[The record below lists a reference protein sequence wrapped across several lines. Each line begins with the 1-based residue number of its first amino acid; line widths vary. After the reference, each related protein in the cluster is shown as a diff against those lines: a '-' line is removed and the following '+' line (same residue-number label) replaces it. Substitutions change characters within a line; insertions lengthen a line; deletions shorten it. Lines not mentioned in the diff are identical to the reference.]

1 MDEALLDLASGFVNE
16 HAKETTVLKGHIGPI
31 SSIFTTDD
39 LMDRSFIL
47 SGGKDCSARIW
58 NIE

>member
-1 MDEALLDLASGFVNE
+1 VDEALLGLASGFAQK
-16 HAKETTVLKGHIGPI
+16 HSKETTVLKGHIGPI

-47 SGGKDCSARIW
+47 TGGKDCSARIW
-58 NIE
+58 NVE